1 MRLVRAKKWYNT
13 ILVLSGENGK
23 AIVAHAHLS
32 KLRSARRWSKRCDA
46 RKKTARLSAARR
58 RRRWSALTKAQLQS
72 GVSYGSGYPGAP
84 ISHLVD
90 VLTDSAGIP
99 AELGV
104 HFEPAVNEAGA
115 AAMLAASINDPVMRR
130 RQSSYQWNNTISAAE
145 DGP

>member
-1 MRLVRAKKWYNT
+1 MERSFKREAQSLRLGCGEIFHGEG
-13 ILVLSGENGK
+13 ILAV
-23 AIVAHAHLS
+23 
-32 KLRSARRWSKRCDA
+32 
-46 RKKTARLSAARR
+46 
-58 RRRWSALTKAQLQS
+58 TKAQLQS

-115 AAMLAASINDPVMRR
+115 AAMLAASINDPVVRR